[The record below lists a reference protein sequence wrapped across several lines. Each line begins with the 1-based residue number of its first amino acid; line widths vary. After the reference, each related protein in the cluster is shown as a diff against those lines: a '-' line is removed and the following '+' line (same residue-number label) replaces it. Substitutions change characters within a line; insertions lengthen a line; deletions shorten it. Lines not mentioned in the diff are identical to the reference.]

1 MVPALREVQLVVQA
15 EFVYTPTLTAETV
28 PCTGTFWLAD
38 RMAEVATVRIM
49 PVDAAN
55 TIAMIRLLCNAIV
68 QPLNVLNRT
77 THLLINLTAYKY
89 YTNTNPK
96 KHTKPLHQQSCT
108 NVCTNWCR
116 QDDPNLHS
124 VAYIDIKFDRQHLAC
139 ACVFR
144 KVWLQMS
151 ITMI

>member
-49 PVDAAN
+49 PMDAAN
-55 TIAMIRLLCNAIV
+55 AIAMIRLLCNAIV

-77 THLLINLTAYKY
+77 TQLLINVADYKY

-96 KHTKPLHQQSCT
+96 NTRRL
-108 NVCTNWCR
+108 
-116 QDDPNLHS
+116 
-124 VAYIDIKFDRQHLAC
+124 YISNPAPTSAPIGA
-139 ACVFR
+139 A
-144 KVWLQMS
+144 
-151 ITMI
+151 TMIPTSTPSPTSISNLIGNT